1 MLSLSKSF
9 CSPWGFIAKW
19 KCSLCLWHDFR
30 FVNFVNQRNIEFI
43 FQNTWNLLVD
53 FGVHRAIAL
62 TQHSFAFKLPDDPC
76 THFLVYSLFCQRAL
90 SWKTQCE
97 HGFQTV
103 LRVIIHFCYKSSW
116 WDGLWTFCSFA
127 LSFYRCYGEN
137 GMQIDSCC
145 TNKALLLKTEQL
157 HLQSLCKSAF
167 IIWHCLLSFPSPQSQ
182 ENNN

>member
-127 LSFYRCYGEN
+127 LSLYRWRWGYLDYQQGWVN
-137 GMQIDSCC
+137 GIYTQRRRSAGR
-145 TNKALLLKTEQL
+145 KWEQGL
-157 HLQSLCKSAF
+157 ARRF
-167 IIWHCLLSFPSPQSQ
+167 CL
-182 ENNN
+182 